1 MRPSRSVA
9 TPTREFSVEG
19 PRTCQPE
26 RFRAEFMGTNWGT
39 PADMLYYILGGYRSC
54 QAVAHLHDVPV
65 RPENDRDLEV
75 HAAYWDVRDE
85 FGVKEAEWLPYWRNS
100 EQVKVSPEG
109 CYASVWKHP
118 EGRVLAVV
126 SNLTEETLNV
136 TVDLAALGLQGD
148 PTAREPVLGEH
159 FTIEGAKVRLRITPQ
174 DWRAVWIEAAKG

>member
-1 MRPSRSVA
+1 M
-9 TPTREFSVEG
+9 
-19 PRTCQPE
+19 
-26 RFRAEFMGTNWGT
+26 
-39 PADMLYYILGGYRSC
+39 
-54 QAVAHLHDVPV
+54 
-65 RPENDRDLEV
+65 
-75 HAAYWDVRDE
+75 
-85 FGVKEAEWLPYWRNS
+85 KEAEWLPYWRNS

-109 CYASVWKHP
+109 CYASVWKRP

>member
-75 HAAYWDVRDE
+75 HAA
-85 FGVKEAEWLPYWRNS
+85 
-100 EQVKVSPEG
+100 
-109 CYASVWKHP
+109 
-118 EGRVLAVV
+118 
-126 SNLTEETLNV
+126 
-136 TVDLAALGLQGD
+136 
-148 PTAREPVLGEH
+148 
-159 FTIEGAKVRLRITPQ
+159 
-174 DWRAVWIEAAKG
+174 